1 MVSWNVVLLV
11 VCGLP
16 ATVLGCDWLQRY
28 GRLNNDSLTLLKRMG
43 KNITNR
49 EPPVHFP
56 YPLYQHIR
64 HAKDEIQL
72 VFIRETLE
80 LILDLYHHDN
90 LSSAGWDAVM
100 SEHFQI
106 SIHRQIEELGR
117 CVSTFYFSTFICQVF
132 PLLQDFH
139 CYLKSFLPFQ
149 TGGSKESWEL
159 LWKQTK
165 EHLCQL
171 ELLVN
176 HMT

>member
-117 CVSTFYFSTFICQVF
+117 CVETKHSTNRKLRRYFGK
-132 PLLQDFH
+132 
-139 CYLKSFLPFQ
+139 LKRRTLGSS
-149 TGGSKESWEL
+149 GGSKESWEL